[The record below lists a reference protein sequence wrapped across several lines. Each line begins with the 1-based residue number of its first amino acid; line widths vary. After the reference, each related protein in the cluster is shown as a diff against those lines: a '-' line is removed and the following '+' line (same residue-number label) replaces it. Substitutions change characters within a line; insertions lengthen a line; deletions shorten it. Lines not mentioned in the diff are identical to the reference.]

1 MDQNGAQW
9 GIFDLPGVGGVFLG
23 EFDHT
28 IDDKGR
34 LTMPAKYRD
43 PLRAGV
49 VVTRGIDRCLTVYT
63 RAAFESVA
71 QGIADFPFTDPNN
84 RDFFRLMFANSADV
98 YPDGQGRILV
108 PPRLRTYA
116 NLGTEAVIVGLH
128 DKFEIWN
135 PDDWAAKED
144 NIEANPQSFVDKL
157 QTAVGRAGS

>member
-1 MDQNGAQW
+1 MV
-9 GIFDLPGVGGVFLG
+9 FPGQAVFLS
-23 EFDHT
+23 EYNHT

-43 PLRAGV
+43 ALREGV
-49 VVTRGIDRCLTVYT
+49 VITRGIDRCLWVYT
-63 RAAFESVA
+63 RSGFEPVA
-71 QGIADFPFTDPNN
+71 ENISNLPFTDPNN
-84 RDFFRLMFANSADV
+84 RDFGRFMFANSADV

-108 PPRLRTYA
+108 PPRLRAYA
-116 NLGTEAVIVGLH
+116 NLGTEAVIVGLN

-144 NIEANPQSFVDKL
+144 HLEANPQTFVDKL